1 MLRQTR
7 HKCLRRETGRQY
19 AVEEQQRTGVVA
31 RHQRL
36 DRGEIGVVVEYV
48 ERTSHL
54 AIRERLTAERN
65 RLIEHRKCV
74 AHTSIG
80 LLSDQVERLI
90 VVGNA
95 LLLSDIFQIADT
107 ILDTN
112 TVEVEDLATRQN
124 RRNDLMFLGGC
135 QDEDG
140 VCGRLFERFQERIES
155 GSRQHM
161 HLVDDI
167 DAVTTHLRRDTN
179 LIHKRANVIDR
190 VVRRSVQLVDIERA
204 ALVERAAR
212 FTLVTSL
219 IING

>member
-1 MLRQTR
+1 MTQSAKFHQTEFNREASIGCRSDCGIELREQRDRPEQKFSITRGCLCAITVEQRSRNFEQGQRLSVTTHQQVAAVLRQTR
-7 HKCLRRETGRQY
+7 HKCLRREPGRQY

-48 ERTSHL
+48 ERASHL

-65 RLIEHRKCV
+65 RLIEHRQCV

-112 TVEVEDLATRQN
+112 TVEVEDLA
-124 RRNDLMFLGGC
+124 
-135 QDEDG
+135 
-140 VCGRLFERFQERIES
+140 
-155 GSRQHM
+155 
-161 HLVDDI
+161 
-167 DAVTTHLRRDTN
+167 A
-179 LIHKRANVIDR
+179 
-190 VVRRSVQLVDIERA
+190 
-204 ALVERAAR
+204 
-212 FTLVTSL
+212 
-219 IING
+219 